1 MFQKFNLLLPKL
13 PTLPYVYEDMM
24 SQSCKSKSACGP
36 KQTEF
41 CGARRRHQ
49 VAPQW
54 FCPLWSWSGL
64 LHTLWPKF
72 PNFVQKL
79 TTLVIWRLS
88 KIFRSSWASNHIPY
102 FLKYCPPLNNVPPF
116 SQNREDIKY
125 IKFEILQ
132 IVSPSEDVKF
142 SNVRGLYL
150 RKYGRY
156 LLFKLNT
163 VIVKSKYIP
172 YFLK

>member
-1 MFQKFNLLLPKL
+1 MFQKFKILLFKV

-64 LHTLWPKF
+64 LHTLWQTF
-72 PNFVQKL
+72 PNFVQTYYGKIYCI
-79 TTLVIWRLS
+79 LVIW
-88 KIFRSSWASNHIPY
+88 FA
-102 FLKYCPPLNNVPPF
+102 
-116 SQNREDIKY
+116 NRQDL
-125 IKFEILQ
+125 FILQ
-132 IVSPSEDVKF
+132 STHCRLECSPCMKFISQLHALISSKQFFGLKF
-142 SNVRGLYL
+142 SFESTKFR
-150 RKYGRY
+150 
-156 LLFKLNT
+156 FKFKQMYQAWT
-163 VIVKSKYIP
+163 
-172 YFLK
+172 LKI